1 MTDISFLLI
10 IFFIVSAVFVTDQG
24 IFLKL
29 PDPGA
34 APRTLTRDEVVSI
47 EITSPGSYI
56 IDGQEAG
63 AAEVRGILQQKIG
76 LFEEPIVV
84 LNVASGIK
92 YQEVLSVLEEAR
104 YAGYSGFS
112 VKTDE
117 ENPLGLRI
125 DAE

>member
-1 MTDISFLLI
+1 
-10 IFFIVSAVFVTDQG
+10 
-24 IFLKL
+24 
-29 PDPGA
+29 PGA